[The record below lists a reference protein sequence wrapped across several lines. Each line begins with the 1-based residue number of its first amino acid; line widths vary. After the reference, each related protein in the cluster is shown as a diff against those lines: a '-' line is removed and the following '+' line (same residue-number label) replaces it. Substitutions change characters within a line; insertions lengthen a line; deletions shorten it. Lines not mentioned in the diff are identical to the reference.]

1 MAGVVVKAEVL
12 AIGSELLVPGRVET
26 NGTYITMKLREV
38 GVVVSARETI
48 ADDLEV
54 LTSAFRAAL
63 SRADVVIATGGLG
76 PTEDDLTR
84 EAAAAALGRGLRR
97 DESLLEGLR
106 ARFARYN
113 RVMAP
118 VNEKQADVIE
128 GASVLPNARGTAAG
142 QYVEVDGRLLFLL
155 PGPPIEMQPM
165 FEGQVLPL
173 VAARAGGAVL
183 RTKVLKIA
191 SMSESDVEQAV
202 APLYKTFTNPVTTI
216 LSNPGQVELH
226 LTAEAGSVEEGD
238 ARIEELV
245 RGMRERLPGRIYSED
260 GRDLPAVVAALMRE
274 RKLTLALAESC
285 TGGLVAARLTEV
297 AGASEYFERGYVT
310 YSNRAKMD
318 LLGVDAGLIERA
330 GAVSEEVARA
340 MAEGAR
346 RAAGVDVALAITGI
360 AGPGG
365 ATPDKP
371 VGLAFLAM
379 AGKLGGRVRK
389 AHFPGDR
396 ERVRHQA
403 SQATLEM
410 LRRALLG
417 LSAT

>member
-1 MAGVVVKAEVL
+1 VAGVVVKAEVL
-12 AIGSELLVPGRVET
+12 AVGSELLVPGRAET

-38 GVVVSARETI
+38 GVVVSARGTI

-113 RVMAP
+113 RVMAS

-142 QYVEVDGRLLFLL
+142 QYIDVDGRLLFLL
-155 PGPPIEMQPM
+155 PGPPSEMQPM

-226 LTAEAGSVEEGD
+226 LTAEAGSVQEGD
-238 ARIEELV
+238 ACIEELV
-245 RGMRERLPGRIYSED
+245 RGMRKRLPGRIYSED
-260 GRDLPAVVAALMRE
+260 GQDLPAVVAALMRE

-297 AGASEYFERGYVT
+297 AGASEFFERGYVT

-318 LLGVDAGLIERA
+318 LLGVDAGLLERA

-365 ATPDKP
+365 GTPDKP
-371 VGLAFLAM
+371 VGLTFLAM
-379 AGKLGGRVRK
+379 AGRLGDRVRK

-403 SQATLEM
+403 CQATLEM

-417 LSAT
+417 LSPA

>member
-1 MAGVVVKAEVL
+1 MRAEVL
-12 AIGSELLVPGRVET
+12 AVGSELLVPGRAET
-26 NGTYITMKLREV
+26 NGTYITTKLREV
-38 GVVVSARETI
+38 GVVVGARGTI
-48 ADDLEV
+48 ADDLE
-54 LTSAFRAAL
+54 LLASAFRTAL

-97 DESLLEGLR
+97 DESLLQGLR
-106 ARFARYN
+106 ERFARYN

-118 VNEKQADVIE
+118 VNDKQADVIE
-128 GASVLPNARGTAAG
+128 GAVVLPNARGTAAG
-142 QYVEVDGRLLFLL
+142 QHVEADGRLLFLL

-165 FEGQVLPL
+165 FDGQVLPL
-173 VAARAGGAVL
+173 VAAHAGGAVL
-183 RTKVLKIA
+183 RTRVLKIA

-202 APLYKTFTNPVTTI
+202 APLYKTYANPVTTI

-226 LTAEAGSVEEGD
+226 LTAEGHSAGECENVID
-238 ARIEELV
+238 ELV
-245 RGMRERLPGRIYSED
+245 RGMHERLPGRIYSED

-297 AGASEYFERGYVT
+297 AGASEFFERGYVT
-310 YSNRAKMD
+310 YSNRAKED
-318 LLGVDAGLIERA
+318 LLGVDAGLIECA

-346 RAAGVDVALAITGI
+346 RAAGVDVALAITGV

-365 ATPDKP
+365 ATPEKP
-371 VGLAFLAM
+371 VGLVFLAM
-379 AGKLGGRVRK
+379 AGKLGDRVRK
-389 AHFPGDR
+389 AHFPGER

-403 SQATLEM
+403 CQATLEM